1 MRPTSNKM
9 PALPY
14 RSKKLMSQTVSIHR
28 LALLQRP
35 QLIPE
40 LEEEV
45 LSSPAVYQEVQ
56 DEFVIN
62 YFDVA
67 RILNNI
73 DSEPTDNL
81 NDIASSSS
89 SACVS
94 V

>member
-1 MRPTSNKM
+1 MRSLGGDE
-9 PALPY
+9 AH
-14 RSKKLMSQTVSIHR
+14 QQQDAC
-28 LALLQRP
+28 LALQK
-35 QLIPE
+35 
-40 LEEEV
+40 EEV
-45 LSSPAVYQEVQ
+45 LSSHAVYQEVQ